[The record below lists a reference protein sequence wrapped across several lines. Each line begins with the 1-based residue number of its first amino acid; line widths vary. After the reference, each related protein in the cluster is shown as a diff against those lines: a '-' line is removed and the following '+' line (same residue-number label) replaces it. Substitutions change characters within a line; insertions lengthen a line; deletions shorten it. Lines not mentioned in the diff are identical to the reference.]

1 MPSPFSGSSMDLKM
15 PQDEKQKMPVLA
27 GGTRLFRRFSLQK
40 VLGRGERSVVW
51 LARDHRLR
59 RLVALKLVPDAI
71 CRDPSARENLKSET
85 RKNLLLT
92 HPNIARVFDFVED
105 EQAAAIC
112 LEYMDGTTLSDARA
126 QKQSKCFGILEL
138 APWIGALCDA
148 LAYAHE
154 SAGLIHRG
162 LKPANVMMNSR
173 SEIKVT
179 DFGIAASLRDSM
191 GPESVLTSTGTLN
204 YMSPQQILRE
214 DPSPSDDIYALG
226 ATLYEMLSSKP
237 PFYSGDV
244 ASQIREVT
252 APPISRRRATLGI
265 AGDPIPKHWEDTIA
279 ACLAKPREGRP
290 QSAAEVAGRLQ
301 LEGMIR
307 LTSARDIAKPAFQR
321 YLKIGALAGGAAVVL
336 GAALIYSRSSSPT
349 PGTSLRSTLEKETST
364 GDPLAASVKLVPTL
378 GGGEAQ
384 TPRPETQNATVQL
397 STRPPGATFA
407 IYSGIVEGATA
418 PATDSLRRGATPG
431 SIPDLPPGRY
441 TVFFHLQGWP
451 DEHAEITLGPGET
464 RPLEYTFPHGSVT
477 IASTPEGAE
486 IFAGETSLGH
496 TPLTVDLPLGKQEL
510 TARYGSFS
518 KKTQVVTIESEAPA
532 NVAFQ
537 FRARSQSPPPKP
549 KEPQSAWGKL
559 GNSLKKVFSSKP
571 PPKTPPKKKPAR

>member
-1 MPSPFSGSSMDLKM
+1 M
-15 PQDEKQKMPVLA
+15 PQDEKQKMQVLA
-27 GGTRLFRRFSLQK
+27 GGTRLFQRFTLQK
-40 VLGRGERSVVW
+40 VLGRGEMSVVW

-59 RLVALKLVPDAI
+59 RLVALKLAPDAV
-71 CRDPSARENLKSET
+71 CRDPAARENLKGET

-126 QKQSKCFGILEL
+126 QKQSKCFGIVDL
-138 APWIGALCDA
+138 APWVGSLCDA

-162 LKPANVMMNSR
+162 LKPADLMVNGR

-191 GPESVLTSTGTLN
+191 SPESVLASIGTLN
-204 YMSPQQILRE
+204 SMSPQQMLRE

-226 ATLYEMLSSKP
+226 AILYEMLSSKP

-244 ASQIREVT
+244 ASQVREVT
-252 APPISRRRATLGI
+252 APPINRRRVTLGI

-279 ACLAKPREGRP
+279 ACLAKHRAGRP

-307 LTSARDIAKPAFQR
+307 LTTAREIAKPVFQR
-321 YLKIGALAGGAAVVL
+321 YLKIGALAGTAAAVL
-336 GAALIYSRSSSPT
+336 GAAVIYFRSGSPA
-349 PGTSLRSTLEKETST
+349 PGTSLRSTLERETST
-364 GDPLAASVKLVPTL
+364 SDALTAPVKLVPAST
-378 GGGEAQ
+378 GEEAKSPI
-384 TPRPETQNATVQL
+384 TETENTTVELATK
-397 STRPPGATFA
+397 PPGATFA
-407 IYSGIVEGATA
+407 IYSGIVEGTTA
-418 PATDSLRRGATPG
+418 PAADPLRRGTTPG
-431 SIPDLPPGRY
+431 SVADLPPGQY

-451 DEHAEITLGPGET
+451 DDRAEITLEPGGT
-464 RPLEYTFPHGSVT
+464 LPLEHTFPHGSVAVT
-477 IASTPEGAE
+477 STPDGAE

-496 TPLTVDLPLGKQEL
+496 TPLTLDLPLGKQEL

-518 KKTQVVTIESEAPA
+518 KKTQVATIASEAPA
-532 NVAFQ
+532 NVTFQ
-537 FRARSQSPPPKP
+537 FRGRSRSAPSKP

-559 GNSLKKVFSSKP
+559 GNSLKKIFSSKP
-571 PPKTPPKKKPAR
+571 PPKKKPAR

>member
-1 MPSPFSGSSMDLKM
+1 MDPKM
-15 PQDEKQKMPVLA
+15 PQDEKQKMRVLA
-27 GGTRLFRRFSLQK
+27 GGQRLFRRFSLQK
-40 VLGRGERSVVW
+40 ILGRGEMSVVW

-59 RLVALKLVPDAI
+59 RLVALKLVTDAV
-71 CRDPSARENLKSET
+71 CRDPSARENLKGET

-112 LEYMDGTTLSDARA
+112 LEYMDGPTLSDTLA

-162 LKPANVMMNSR
+162 LKPGNMMVNSR
-173 SEIKVT
+173 SEIKIT

-191 GPESVLTSTGTLN
+191 SPESVLTSTGTLN
-204 YMSPQQILRE
+204 YMGPQQLLRE

-244 ASQIREVT
+244 ASQVREVT
-252 APPISRRRATLGI
+252 APPISRRRITLGI

-279 ACLAKPREGRP
+279 ACLAKRPEGRP

-301 LEGMIR
+301 LQEMIR
-307 LTSARDIAKPAFQR
+307 LTTAREIAKPVFQR
-321 YLKIGALAGGAAVVL
+321 YLKIGALAGGAAAVL
-336 GAALIYSRSSSPT
+336 GAAVIYSRSSSPE
-349 PGTSLRSTLEKETST
+349 PGASLRSTLEKETSGNT
-364 GDPLAASVKLVPTL
+364 LATSVKLAPTPN
-378 GGGEAQ
+378 GDEAQ
-384 TPRPETQNATVQL
+384 TPRPETENATVQL
-397 STRPPGATFA
+397 ATRPPGATFA
-407 IYSGIVEGATA
+407 IYSGIVQGTTA
-418 PATDSLRRGATPG
+418 PAAASVRRGATPG
-431 SIPDLPPGRY
+431 SVPDLSPGRY
-441 TVFFHLQGWP
+441 TVFFHLHGWP
-451 DEHAEITLGPGET
+451 DERAEITLKPGET
-464 RPLEYTFPHGSVT
+464 LPLEHTFPHGSAMIT
-477 IASTPEGAE
+477 STPDGAE

-496 TPLTVDLPLGKQEL
+496 TPLTLDLPLGKHEL
-510 TARYGSFS
+510 TALYGSFS
-518 KKTQVVTIESEAPA
+518 KKTRVVTIESEAPA

-537 FRARSQSPPPKP
+537 FRARGHSPAPKP
-549 KEPQSAWGKL
+549 KESPSAWQKL
-559 GNSLKKVFSSKP
+559 GNSLKKVFSSKTP
-571 PPKTPPKKKPAR
+571 PPKKKRAR

>member
-1 MPSPFSGSSMDLKM
+1 MPSPFSGSSMDPKM
-15 PQDEKQKMPVLA
+15 PQDEKQKMRVLA
-27 GGTRLFRRFSLQK
+27 SGTRLFRRFSLQR
-40 VLGRGERSVVW
+40 VLGHGEMSVVW

-59 RLVALKLVPDAI
+59 RLVALKLVPDAV
-71 CRDPSARENLKSET
+71 CRDPSARENLKGET

-105 EQAAAIC
+105 EEAAAIC
-112 LEYMDGTTLSDARA
+112 LEYMDGTTLSDARE
-126 QKQSKCFGILEL
+126 QKQSKCLGILEL

-162 LKPANVMMNSR
+162 LKPGNLMVNSR
-173 SEIKVT
+173 SEIKIT

-191 GPESVLTSTGTLN
+191 SPERVLTSIGTLN
-204 YMSPQQILRE
+204 YMSPQQMLRE

-244 ASQIREVT
+244 ASQVREVT
-252 APPISRRRATLGI
+252 APPINRRRVTLGI

-279 ACLAKPREGRP
+279 ACLAKQREGRP

-307 LTSARDIAKPAFQR
+307 LTTAREIAKPVFHR
-321 YLKIGALAGGAAVVL
+321 YLKIGALAGGAAAVL
-336 GAALIYSRSSSPT
+336 GAAVIYSRSSSPG
-349 PGTSLRSTLEKETST
+349 PGAFLRSTPEKETSGNT
-364 GDPLAASVKLVPTL
+364 LATSVKLVPTPN
-378 GGGEAQ
+378 GDEAQ
-384 TPRPETQNATVQL
+384 TPRPETENATVQL
-397 STRPPGATFA
+397 ATRPPGATFA
-407 IYSGIVEGATA
+407 IYSGRVEGTTA
-418 PATDSLRRGATPG
+418 PAADSLRRGATPG
-431 SIPDLPPGRY
+431 SVPDLPPGRY
-441 TVFFHLQGWP
+441 TIFFHLQGWP
-451 DEHAEITLGPGET
+451 DDHAEITLAPGET
-464 RPLEYTFPHGSVT
+464 LPLEHTFPHGSVT
-477 IASTPEGAE
+477 ITSTPDGAE

-496 TPLTVDLPLGKQEL
+496 TPLTLDLPLGKQEL
-510 TARYGSFS
+510 TAQYGNFS

-537 FRARSQSPPPKP
+537 FRARSHSPPPKP
-549 KEPQSAWGKL
+549 KKPQSAWGKL
-559 GNSLKKVFSSKP
+559 GNSLKKVFSTKP
-571 PPKTPPKKKPAR
+571 PPKTPPKKKRVR

>member
-1 MPSPFSGSSMDLKM
+1 M
-15 PQDEKQKMPVLA
+15 PQDENRKMRVLA
-27 GGTRLFRRFSLQK
+27 GGSRLFKRFTLQK
-40 VLGRGERSVVW
+40 VLGRGEMTFVW

-92 HPNIARVFDFVED
+92 HPNVARVFDFVED

-138 APWIGALCDA
+138 APWVGSLCDA

-162 LKPANVMMNSR
+162 LKPANVMVNSR
-173 SEIKVT
+173 SEIKIT
-179 DFGIAASLRDSM
+179 DFGIAASLRASM
-191 GPESVLTSTGTLN
+191 GPESVLPSIATLN
-204 YMSPQQILRE
+204 YMSPQQMLRE

-244 ASQIREVT
+244 ASQVREVT
-252 APPISRRRATLGI
+252 APPINRRRATLGI
-265 AGDPIPKHWEDTIA
+265 TGDPIPPHWEDTIA
-279 ACLAKPREGRP
+279 ACLAKHPEGRP
-290 QSAAEVAGRLQ
+290 KSAAEVAGRLQ

-307 LTSARDIAKPAFQR
+307 LTTARQIAKPQR
-321 YLKIGALAGGAAVVL
+321 YLKIGALAGGAAALL
-336 GAALIYSRSSSPT
+336 GVAVFCSRSSSPG
-349 PGTSLRSTLEKETST
+349 PGTNPRSTLEKETSAGGT
-364 GDPLAASVKLVPTL
+364 LAASAELAPTPT
-378 GGGEAQ
+378 GERAES
-384 TPRPETQNATVQL
+384 PIAETENATLQL
-397 STRPPGATFA
+397 VTRPPGATFA
-407 IYSGIVEGATA
+407 IYSGRVESTTA
-418 PATDSLRRGATPG
+418 PAADSLRRGATPG
-431 SIPDLPPGRY
+431 SVADLPPGRY
-441 TVFFHLQGWP
+441 TIFLQLQGWP
-451 DEHAEITLGPGET
+451 DDHAEITLKPGET
-464 RPLEYTFPHGSVT
+464 LPFEYTFPHGSVT
-477 IASTPEGAE
+477 VTSTPEGAE

-496 TPLTVDLPLGKQEL
+496 TPMTVDLPLGQQEL
-510 TARYGSFS
+510 TARYGTFS
-518 KKTQVVTIESEAPA
+518 KKSEVVTIESETPA
-532 NVAFQ
+532 NVVFQ
-537 FRARSQSPPPKP
+537 FRARRHSPPPKP
-549 KEPQSAWGKL
+549 KAPQSAWGKL

>member
-1 MPSPFSGSSMDLKM
+1 M
-15 PQDEKQKMPVLA
+15 PQDEKQKMRVLA

-40 VLGRGERSVVW
+40 VLGRGEMSVVW

-59 RLVALKLVPDAI
+59 RLVALKLVADEV
-71 CRDPSARENLKSET
+71 CRDPSTRENLKGET

-112 LEYMDGTTLSDARA
+112 LEYMDGTTLSDARE
-126 QKQSKCFGILEL
+126 QKQSKCLGILEL

-162 LKPANVMMNSR
+162 LKPGNLMVNSR
-173 SEIKVT
+173 SEIKIT

-191 GPESVLTSTGTLN
+191 SPERVLASIGTLN
-204 YMSPQQILRE
+204 YMSPQQLLGE

-244 ASQIREVT
+244 ASQVREVT
-252 APPISRRRATLGI
+252 APPISRRRVTLGI

-279 ACLAKPREGRP
+279 ACLAKRREGRP
-290 QSAAEVAGRLQ
+290 QSAAEVARRLQ

-307 LTSARDIAKPAFQR
+307 LTTAREIAKPVFHR
-321 YLKIGALAGGAAVVL
+321 YLKIGALAGGAAAVL
-336 GAALIYSRSSSPT
+336 AAVIYFRSSSPG
-349 PGTSLRSTLEKETST
+349 PGASLRSTLEKETSGNT
-364 GDPLAASVKLVPTL
+364 LATSVKLVPTPN
-378 GGGEAQ
+378 GDEAQ
-384 TPRPETQNATVQL
+384 TPRPEMENATVQL
-397 STRPPGATFA
+397 ATRPPGATFA
-407 IYSGIVEGATA
+407 IYSGIVEGTTA
-418 PATDSLRRGATPG
+418 PAADSVRRGATPG
-431 SIPDLPPGRY
+431 SVPDLPPGRY
-441 TVFFHLQGWP
+441 TIFFHLQGWP
-451 DEHAEITLGPGET
+451 DERAEITLEPGKT
-464 RPLEYTFPHGSVT
+464 LPLEYTFPHGSAT
-477 IASTPEGAE
+477 ITSTPDGAE

-496 TPLTVDLPLGKQEL
+496 TPLTLDLPLGKQEL

-518 KKTQVVTIESEAPA
+518 KKTRVVTIESEAPA

-537 FRARSQSPPPKP
+537 FRARSHSPPPKP

-559 GNSLKKVFSSKP
+559 GNSLKKVFSSKTP
-571 PPKTPPKKKPAR
+571 PPKKKRPR

>member
-1 MPSPFSGSSMDLKM
+1 MPSLFSGFSMDPKM
-15 PQDEKQKMPVLA
+15 PQDEKQKMRVLA

-40 VLGRGERSVVW
+40 VLGRGEMSVVW

-59 RLVALKLVPDAI
+59 RLVALKLVADEV
-71 CRDPSARENLKSET
+71 CRDPSTRENLKGET

-112 LEYMDGTTLSDARA
+112 LEYMDGTTLSDARE
-126 QKQSKCFGILEL
+126 QKQSKCLGILEL

-162 LKPANVMMNSR
+162 LKPGNLMVNSR
-173 SEIKVT
+173 SEIKIT

-191 GPESVLTSTGTLN
+191 SPERVLASIGTLN
-204 YMSPQQILRE
+204 YMSPQQLLGE

-244 ASQIREVT
+244 ASQVREVT
-252 APPISRRRATLGI
+252 APPISRRRVTLGI

-279 ACLAKPREGRP
+279 ACLAKRREGRP
-290 QSAAEVAGRLQ
+290 QSAAEVARRLQ

-307 LTSARDIAKPAFQR
+307 LTTAREIAKPVFHR
-321 YLKIGALAGGAAVVL
+321 YLKIGALAGGAAAVL
-336 GAALIYSRSSSPT
+336 AAVIYFRSSSPG
-349 PGTSLRSTLEKETST
+349 PGASLRSTLEKETSGNT
-364 GDPLAASVKLVPTL
+364 LATSVKLVPTPN
-378 GGGEAQ
+378 GDEAQ
-384 TPRPETQNATVQL
+384 TPRPEMENATVQL
-397 STRPPGATFA
+397 ATRPPGATFA
-407 IYSGIVEGATA
+407 IYSGIVEGTTA
-418 PATDSLRRGATPG
+418 PAADSVRRGATPG
-431 SIPDLPPGRY
+431 SVPDLPPGRY
-441 TVFFHLQGWP
+441 TIFFHLQGWP
-451 DEHAEITLGPGET
+451 DERAEITLEPGKT
-464 RPLEYTFPHGSVT
+464 LPLEYTFPHGSAT
-477 IASTPEGAE
+477 ITSTPDGAE

-496 TPLTVDLPLGKQEL
+496 TPLTLDLPLGKQEL

-518 KKTQVVTIESEAPA
+518 KKTRVVTIESEAPA

-537 FRARSQSPPPKP
+537 FRARSHSPPPKP

-559 GNSLKKVFSSKP
+559 GNSLKKVFSSKTP
-571 PPKTPPKKKPAR
+571 PPKKKRPR